1 VLAVSTIRG
10 ASSSSEAGQATGR
23 DEPPKKDATESK
35 TRSPVPATSP
45 VTSRLW
51 PTDSDSSPSKPWETV
66 VRIRIAHEHSTGFS
80 SGTIIHSAANESL
93 ILSAARHFKR
103 EKTANAG
110 EVPYRINVDLFDGKL
125 GGANP
130 NQVHFVE
137 TVSGELVDCD
147 FEREVSLV
155 RIRPN
160 RQLPASKVVPRRWEP
175 HVRMEMLTLGCSEGR
190 DATAWNTVIT
200 NPRVRGLAGNADY
213 VAIECRTAPKQ
224 GRTGGGLFTTDGYLA
239 GVCNFAEPKDN
250 HGLYA
255 TPESIYRLLDRNN
268 LTDDTTEPGFQIPQ
282 GLSVEPGVESQL
294 DRILNDW
301 EHRAAAWTCLDV
313 RFTGRARNSTWAE
326 DEPLTGRVVLTSS
339 GRAYV
344 DVVGSDDPSKANK
357 SSYTERIIWTDD
369 EVHLIHP
376 ATKEHIIWP
385 IAAEDRGKLP
395 VFLALPFCWH
405 LSSDSLKAR
414 YHVELLASKHADTWL
429 LGITPSTAV
438 GKEDFKKAFIELDRS
453 TYLPRHYSLINP
465 DGKSTRDYEVTE
477 ARSNQP
483 VPEEVWLIPNLPT
496 WKVRRVDGVTSWISR
511 GLVKSQ
517 LVP

>member
-1 VLAVSTIRG
+1 
-10 ASSSSEAGQATGR
+10 
-23 DEPPKKDATESK
+23 
-35 TRSPVPATSP
+35 
-45 VTSRLW
+45 
-51 PTDSDSSPSKPWETV
+51 
-66 VRIRIAHEHSTGFS
+66 
-80 SGTIIHSAANESL
+80 
-93 ILSAARHFKR
+93 
-103 EKTANAG
+103 
-110 EVPYRINVDLFDGKL
+110 
-125 GGANP
+125 
-130 NQVHFVE
+130 
-137 TVSGELVDCD
+137 
-147 FEREVSLV
+147 
-155 RIRPN
+155 
-160 RQLPASKVVPRRWEP
+160 
-175 HVRMEMLTLGCSEGR
+175 MEMLSLGCSEGR

-200 NPRVRGLAGNADY
+200 NPRVRGLAGNAEY
-213 VAIECRTAPKQ
+213 EAIECRTAPKQ

-239 GVCNFAEPKDN
+239 GVCNFAEPKGN

-268 LTDDTTEPGFQIPQ
+268 LTFVYATPIVAENEIDELIQAAERQIKKNDKDGVDHTILQLNALIEARRQGLQDALRMLEGNYARRRDELLHRASGSRRENRLDAVPTDDTTEPGFQVPP
-282 GLSVEPGVESQL
+282 GLTVEPGVESQL

-369 EVHLIHP
+369 EVHQIHP

-429 LGITPSTAV
+429 LGITPSTEV
-438 GKEDFKKAFIELDRS
+438 GKDDFKKAFIELDRS
-453 TYLPRHYSLINP
+453 TYLPRHYSLISA
-465 DGKSTRDYEVTE
+465 DGKSTRYYEVTE